1 MIKMAKKKTE
11 QKEKKAAPAVEE
23 KKIEEAEIE
32 TTEDVST
39 EESVADDEKDVVVA
53 IIPPEEEVSAEIK
66 KSSVDRER
74 WQPKTDIGKKVKA
87 GMITNIDDILSAG
100 QKILEVEITDILLP
114 NTETDLLLIGQS
126 KGKFGG
132 GQRRI
137 FKQTQ
142 KKTKEGNKPN
152 FATYAVIGDHDGHI
166 GLGYGKSKET
176 VPARE
181 KAIYNAKKNI
191 FKIRRGCG
199 SWQCGC
205 NNPHSIPFK
214 VIGKSGSVKI
224 ELIPAPKGAGL
235 KIHEECQKIL
245 KMAGISDVWSVSYG
259 KTSSRVNV
267 IKACEDALKKLC
279 LTKIQPEH
287 IRKLGIADGS
297 AGKTSAESAIQEE

>member
-1 MIKMAKKKTE
+1 MAKKKTE
-11 QKEKKAAPAVEE
+11 QQEKKAAPALEE
-23 KKIEEAEIE
+23 KKIDEADVE
-32 TTEDVST
+32 TTEEVSP
-39 EESVADDEKDVVVA
+39 EEAIAEDDKDVVVA
-53 IIPPEEEVSAEIK
+53 IIPPEEEIATQIK
-66 KSSVDRER
+66 KSTTIDKEK
-74 WQPKTDIGKKVKA
+74 WQPKTDVGRKVKA
-87 GMITNIDDILSAG
+87 GLISDIDEILSAG
-100 QKILEVEITDILLP
+100 QRILEIEITDILLP

-132 GQRRI
+132 GKRRI

-152 FATYAVIGDHDGHI
+152 FAAYAVIGDHDGHI

-176 VPARE
+176 VPSRE
-181 KAIYNAKKNI
+181 KAIYNAKKNV

-205 NNPHSIPFK
+205 NKPHSIPFK

-235 KIHEECQKIL
+235 KINGECQKIL
-245 KMAGISDVWSVSYG
+245 RLAGISDVWSVSYG

-267 IKACEDALKKLC
+267 IKACEDALKRLC

-287 IRKLGIADGS
+287 IKKLGIADGS
-297 AGKTSAESAIQEE
+297 AGKTSAESADQEE